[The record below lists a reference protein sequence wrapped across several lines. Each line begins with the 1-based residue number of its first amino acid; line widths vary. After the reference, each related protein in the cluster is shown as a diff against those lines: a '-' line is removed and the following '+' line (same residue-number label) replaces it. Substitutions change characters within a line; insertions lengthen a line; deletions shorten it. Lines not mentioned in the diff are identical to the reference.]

1 MNSTE
6 QALKV
11 LKLFLTEMKTWED
24 YWCELRFANFGLG
37 VDYSKE
43 QKQELDAI
51 YEKYVTVRERK
62 WGLQVALS
70 TQFPSTFTPDGEII
84 SCELSANNKKILI
97 EVYKKFDTGVEYQYR
112 YTLIFK
118 YKKWLVDRREM
129 FDYYDGK
136 WSKSSL

>member
-24 YWCELRFANFGLG
+24 YWRDLQLENLEI
-37 VDYSKE
+37 DYSKE
-43 QKQELDAI
+43 QKQEIDAI

-62 WGLQVALS
+62 RGLQVALS

-84 SCELSANNKKILI
+84 SCELSANNKKIVI
-97 EVYKKFDTGVEYQYR
+97 EVHKKFDTGVVYEYR

-118 YKKWLVDRREM
+118 NKEWRVDKREVLE
-129 FDYYDGK
+129 YDGR
-136 WSKSSL
+136 WCKSSL

>member
-24 YWCELRFANFGLG
+24 YWRDLQLENLEI
-37 VDYSKE
+37 DYSKE
-43 QKQELDAI
+43 QKQEIDAI

-62 WGLQVALS
+62 RGLQVALS

-84 SCELSANNKKILI
+84 SCELSANNKKIVI
-97 EVYKKFDTGVEYQYR
+97 EVHKKFDTGVRYQYR

-118 YKKWLVDRREM
+118 NKEWRVDRREM
-129 FDYYDGK
+129 FLFSENK
-136 WSKSSL
+136 WIKDTL

>member
-24 YWCELRFANFGLG
+24 YWRDLQLENLEI
-37 VDYSKE
+37 DYAKE
-43 QKQELDAI
+43 QKQEIDAI

-62 WGLQVALS
+62 RGLQVALS

-84 SCELSANNKKILI
+84 SCELSANNKKIAI
-97 EVYKKFDTGVEYQYR
+97 EVYQKFDTGVRYQYR

-118 YKKWLVDRREM
+118 NNEWRVDRREM
-129 FDYYDGK
+129 FLFSENK
-136 WSKSSL
+136 WIKDTL

>member
-11 LKLFLTEMKTWED
+11 LKLFFNRNEDMGRLLAWFTAWESRN
-24 YWCELRFANFGLG
+24 WLFKRTK
-37 VDYSKE
+37 KE
-43 QKQELDAI
+43 IDAI

-62 WGLQVALS
+62 LGKQVALS
-70 TQFPSTFTPDGEII
+70 TRYPSTFTPDGEII

-97 EVYKKFDTGVEYQYR
+97 EIHKKFDTGVVYEYR

-118 YKKWLVDRREM
+118 NKEWRVDRREM
-129 FDYYDGK
+129 LDYDGRWIK
-136 WSKSSL
+136 DTL

>member
-24 YWCELRFANFGLG
+24 YWRDLQLENLEI
-37 VDYSKE
+37 DYSKE
-43 QKQELDAI
+43 QKKEIDAI

-62 WGLQVALS
+62 RGLQVALS
-70 TQFPSTFTPDGEII
+70 TQYPSTFTPDGEII
-84 SCELSANNKKILI
+84 SCELSANNKKIVI
-97 EVYKKFDTGVEYQYR
+97 EVHKKFDTGVVYEYR

-118 YKKWLVDRREM
+118 NKEWRVDKREVLE
-129 FDYYDGK
+129 YDGR
-136 WSKSSL
+136 WCKSSL

>member
-24 YWCELRFANFGLG
+24 YWFELRYANPGINYKK
-37 VDYSKE
+37 DQKKE
-43 QKQELDAI
+43 IDAI

-62 WGLQVALS
+62 LGKQVALS
-70 TQFPSTFTPDGEII
+70 TQYPSTFTPDGEII
-84 SCELSANNKKILI
+84 SCELSANNKKIVI
-97 EVYKKFDTGVEYQYR
+97 EVHKKFDTGVVYEYR

-118 YKKWLVDRREM
+118 NNEWRVDKREVLE
-129 FDYYDGK
+129 YDGR
-136 WSKSSL
+136 WCKSSL

>member
-11 LKLFLTEMKTWED
+11 LKLFLTEMNKWES
-24 YWCELRFANFGLG
+24 YWYQVQYENLE
-37 VDYSKE
+37 VDYTEELKKE
-43 QKQELDAI
+43 IDAI

-62 WGLQVALS
+62 RGLQVALS

-84 SCELSANNKKILI
+84 SCELSANNKKIAI
-97 EVYKKFDTGVEYQYR
+97 EVYQKFDTGVRYQYR

-118 YKKWLVDRREM
+118 NNEWRVDRREM
-129 FDYYDGK
+129 FLFSENK
-136 WSKSSL
+136 WIKDTL

>member
-24 YWCELRFANFGLG
+24 YWRDLQLENLEI
-37 VDYSKE
+37 DYSKE
-43 QKQELDAI
+43 QKQEIDAI

-62 WGLQVALS
+62 LGKQVALS
-70 TQFPSTFTPDGEII
+70 TQYPSTFTPDGEII
-84 SCELSANNKKILI
+84 SCELSANNKKIVI
-97 EVYKKFDTGVEYQYR
+97 EVHKKFDTGVVYEYR

-118 YKKWLVDRREM
+118 NKEWRVDRREM
-129 FDYYDGK
+129 FLFSENK
-136 WSKSSL
+136 WIKDTL

>member
-62 WGLQVALS
+62 WGRQVALS
-70 TQFPSTFTPDGEII
+70 TQYPSTFTPDGEII
-84 SCELSANNKKILI
+84 SCELSTNNKKILI
-97 EVYKKFDTGVEYQYR
+97 EIHKKFDTGVEYEYR

-118 YKKWLVDRREM
+118 NKEWRVDRREM
-129 FDYYDGK
+129 LDYDGK
-136 WSKSSL
+136 WSKDSL

>member
-11 LKLFLTEMKTWED
+11 LKLFLTEMNKWES
-24 YWCELRFANFGLG
+24 YWYQVQYENLE
-37 VDYSKE
+37 VDYTEELKKE
-43 QKQELDAI
+43 IDAI

-62 WGLQVALS
+62 LGKQVALS

-84 SCELSANNKKILI
+84 SCELSANNKKIVI
-97 EVYKKFDTGVEYQYR
+97 EVHKKFDTGVVYEYR

-118 YKKWLVDRREM
+118 NKEWRVDRREM
-129 FDYYDGK
+129 LDYDGRWIK
-136 WSKSSL
+136 DTL

>member
-1 MNSTE
+1 MSSTE

-24 YWCELRFANFGLG
+24 YWRDLQLENLEI
-37 VDYSKE
+37 DYSKE
-43 QKQELDAI
+43 QKKEIDAI

-62 WGLQVALS
+62 LGKQVALS

-84 SCELSANNKKILI
+84 SCELSANNKKIAI
-97 EVYKKFDTGVEYQYR
+97 EVYQKFDTGVRYQYR

-118 YKKWLVDRREM
+118 NNEWRVDRREM
-129 FDYYDGK
+129 FLFSENK
-136 WSKSSL
+136 WIKDTL

>member
-24 YWCELRFANFGLG
+24 CWRDLQLENLEI
-37 VDYSKE
+37 DYSKE
-43 QKQELDAI
+43 QKQEIDAI

-62 WGLQVALS
+62 LGKQVALS
-70 TQFPSTFTPDGEII
+70 TQYPSTFTPDGEII
-84 SCELSANNKKILI
+84 SCELSANNKKIVI
-97 EVYKKFDTGVEYQYR
+97 EVHKKFDTGVVYEYR

-118 YKKWLVDRREM
+118 NKEWRVDRREM
-129 FDYYDGK
+129 FLFSENK
-136 WSKSSL
+136 WIKDTL

>member
-24 YWCELRFANFGLG
+24 YWRDLQLENLEI
-37 VDYSKE
+37 DYSKE
-43 QKQELDAI
+43 QKQEIDAI

-62 WGLQVALS
+62 RGLQVALS

-84 SCELSANNKKILI
+84 SCELSANNKKIAI
-97 EVYKKFDTGVEYQYR
+97 EVYQKFDTGVRYQYR

-118 YKKWLVDRREM
+118 NNEWRVDRREM
-129 FDYYDGK
+129 FLFSENK
-136 WSKSSL
+136 WIKDTL

>member
-24 YWCELRFANFGLG
+24 YWRDLQLENLEI
-37 VDYSKE
+37 DYSKE
-43 QKQELDAI
+43 QKQEIDAI

-62 WGLQVALS
+62 LGKQVALS

-84 SCELSANNKKILI
+84 SCELSANNKKIVI
-97 EVYKKFDTGVEYQYR
+97 EVHKKFDTGVVYEYR

-118 YKKWLVDRREM
+118 NKEWRVDRREM
-129 FDYYDGK
+129 LDYDGRWIK
-136 WSKSSL
+136 DTL

>member
-11 LKLFLTEMKTWED
+11 LKLFLTEMNKWES
-24 YWCELRFANFGLG
+24 YWYQVQYENPE
-37 VDYSKE
+37 VDYTEELKKE
-43 QKQELDAI
+43 IDAI

-62 WGLQVALS
+62 LGKQVALS

-84 SCELSANNKKILI
+84 SCELSANNKKIVI
-97 EVYKKFDTGVEYQYR
+97 EVHKKFDTGVVYEYR

-118 YKKWLVDRREM
+118 NKEWRVDRREM
-129 FDYYDGK
+129 LDYDGRWIK
-136 WSKSSL
+136 DTL

>member
-24 YWCELRFANFGLG
+24 YWCELQMENLG
-37 VDYSKE
+37 VDYRKE

-97 EVYKKFDTGVEYQYR
+97 EVYKKFDTGVRYQYR

-118 YKKWLVDRREM
+118 YKKWLVDRREI
-129 FDYYDGK
+129 FLFSENK
-136 WSKSSL
+136 WIKDSL

>member
-11 LKLFLTEMKTWED
+11 LKLFLTEMNKWES
-24 YWCELRFANFGLG
+24 YWYEVQYENPE
-37 VDYSKE
+37 VDYTEELKKE
-43 QKQELDAI
+43 IDAI

-62 WGLQVALS
+62 LGKQVALS
-70 TQFPSTFTPDGEII
+70 TRYPSTFTPDGEII

-97 EVYKKFDTGVEYQYR
+97 EIHKKFDTGVVYEYR

-118 YKKWLVDRREM
+118 NKEWRVDRREM
-129 FDYYDGK
+129 LDYDGRWIK
-136 WSKSSL
+136 DTL

>member
-24 YWCELRFANFGLG
+24 YWRELQYANLE
-37 VDYSKE
+37 VDYTKE
-43 QKQELDAI
+43 QKQEIDAI

-97 EVYKKFDTGVEYQYR
+97 EVYKKFDTGVRYQYR

-129 FDYYDGK
+129 FLFSENK
-136 WSKSSL
+136 WIKDSL

>member
-24 YWCELRFANFGLG
+24 YWRELQYANLE
-37 VDYSKE
+37 VDYTKE
-43 QKQELDAI
+43 QKQEIDAI

-97 EVYKKFDTGVEYQYR
+97 EVYKKFDTGVRYQYR

-118 YKKWLVDRREM
+118 YKKWLVDRREI
-129 FDYYDGK
+129 FLFSENK
-136 WSKSSL
+136 WIKDSL

>member
-11 LKLFLTEMKTWED
+11 FKLFLTEMNKWES
-24 YWCELRFANFGLG
+24 YWYQVQYENPE
-37 VDYSKE
+37 VDYTEELKKE
-43 QKQELDAI
+43 IDAI

-62 WGLQVALS
+62 LGKQVALS

-84 SCELSANNKKILI
+84 SCELSANNKKIVI
-97 EVYKKFDTGVEYQYR
+97 EVHKKFDTGVVYEYR

-118 YKKWLVDRREM
+118 NNEWRVDRREM
-129 FDYYDGK
+129 FLFSENK
-136 WSKSSL
+136 WIKDTL

>member
-24 YWCELRFANFGLG
+24 YWRDLQLENLEI
-37 VDYSKE
+37 DYSKE
-43 QKQELDAI
+43 QKKEIDAI

-62 WGLQVALS
+62 LGKQVALS

-84 SCELSANNKKILI
+84 SCELSANNKKIVI
-97 EVYKKFDTGVEYQYR
+97 EVHKKFDTGVVYEYR

-118 YKKWLVDRREM
+118 NKEWRVDRREM
-129 FDYYDGK
+129 LDYDGRWIK
-136 WSKSSL
+136 DTL

>member
-24 YWCELRFANFGLG
+24 YWRDLQLENLEI
-37 VDYSKE
+37 DYSKE
-43 QKQELDAI
+43 QKQEIDAI

-62 WGLQVALS
+62 LGKQVALS
-70 TQFPSTFTPDGEII
+70 TQYPSTFTPDGEII
-84 SCELSANNKKILI
+84 SCELSANNKKIVI
-97 EVYKKFDTGVEYQYR
+97 EVHKKFDTGVVYEYR

-118 YKKWLVDRREM
+118 NNEWRVDRREM
-129 FDYYDGK
+129 FLFSENK
-136 WSKSSL
+136 WIKDTL

>member
-24 YWCELRFANFGLG
+24 YWRELQYANLE
-37 VDYSKE
+37 VDYTKE
-43 QKQELDAI
+43 QKQEIDAI

-62 WGLQVALS
+62 WGKQVSLS
-70 TQFPSTFTPDGEII
+70 TRYPSTFTPDGKII
-84 SCELSANNKKILI
+84 SCELSTNNKKILI
-97 EVYKKFDTGVEYQYR
+97 EIHKKFDTGVEYEYR

-118 YKKWLVDRREM
+118 NKEWRVDRREM
-129 FDYYDGK
+129 LDYDGK